1 MQRVVGEG
9 SVGGARRSS
18 LPRRP
23 HAMTAGQAR
32 DDIKKGR
39 DRRGDG
45 SCRLDRRVVVV
56 PMDA

>member
-9 SVGGARRSS
+9 PVGGARRSS

-23 HAMTAGQAR
+23 YAMTSGQAR

-39 DRRGDG
+39 DPWDG

>member
-9 SVGGARRSS
+9 PVGARRSS
-18 LPRRP
+18 FPRRP
-23 HAMTAGQAR
+23 HTMTFGQAR
-32 DDIKKGR
+32 DDIKTSR
-39 DRRGDG
+39 DRNGDA